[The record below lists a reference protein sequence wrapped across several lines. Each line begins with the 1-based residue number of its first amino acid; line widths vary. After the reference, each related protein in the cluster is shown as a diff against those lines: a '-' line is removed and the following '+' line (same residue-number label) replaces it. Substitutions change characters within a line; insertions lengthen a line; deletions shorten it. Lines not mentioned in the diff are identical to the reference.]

1 MLRRATILAGRHP
14 QVRQLVIFGI
24 IGVAATAAQ
33 AAIALW
39 THARIGLQPVV
50 ANGLGYVCSC
60 SLSYLANAWWTFQR
74 PALHG
79 PTFLRY
85 VGVSAAGLA
94 FSEAL
99 TFLCADLLGWPFAFA
114 LIPALTL
121 APLLSFVLSKTYA
134 FADRETVGQAR

>member
-1 MLRRATILAGRHP
+1 MVFADRHP
-14 QVRQLVIFGI
+14 QLRELAIFGMV
-24 IGVAATAAQ
+24 GAAATAAQ

-39 THARIGLQPVV
+39 THARMGLQPVA

-60 SLSYLANAWWTFQR
+60 SVSYLGNAWLTFRR

-79 PTFLRY
+79 PTFARY
-85 VGVSAAGLA
+85 VGVSIAGLVV
-94 FSEAL
+94 SEGL

-114 LIPALTL
+114 LIPVVTL

-134 FADRETVGQAR
+134 FADRKTAGQVAR